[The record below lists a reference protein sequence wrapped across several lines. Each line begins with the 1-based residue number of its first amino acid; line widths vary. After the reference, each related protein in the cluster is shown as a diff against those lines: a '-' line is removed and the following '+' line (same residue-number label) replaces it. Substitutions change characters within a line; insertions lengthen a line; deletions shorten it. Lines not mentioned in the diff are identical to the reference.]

1 VWQENLSGLSALVD
15 MFNTPSSLSEL
26 ELKMEQFGLLEAE
39 EGDGLCCFFNFGL
52 QVFSLKL

>member
-26 ELKMEQFGLLEAE
+26 ELKIELLGLLEV
-39 EGDGLCCFFNFGL
+39 DDVLCCFFSFGL